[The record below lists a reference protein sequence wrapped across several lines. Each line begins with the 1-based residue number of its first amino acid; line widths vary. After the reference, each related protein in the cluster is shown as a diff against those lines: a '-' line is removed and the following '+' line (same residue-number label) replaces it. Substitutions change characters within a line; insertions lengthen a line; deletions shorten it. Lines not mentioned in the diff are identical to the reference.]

1 MSTTFSDIIPD
12 YIEASS
18 PSGLRSLMVKTNVKY
33 GHQFKY
39 FDISSYTKTDSR
51 NKTRTRWIAWY
62 YKKYDQLDFE
72 EAIENGNE

>member
-51 NKTRTRWIAWY
+51 NKTRTR
-62 YKKYDQLDFE
+62 
-72 EAIENGNE
+72 